1 MPSTLCFFVTDGYD
15 MDFIDEIKSLASR
28 IPTLKESICTEEA
41 TKNALVMPMI
51 NILGYN
57 VFDPTEVIPEFTADH
72 GTKKGEKVDYAIFK
86 EGKPIILIEC
96 KPVDADLNDAHASQ
110 LFRYFTVTDAKVGI
124 LTNGV
129 MYRFYSDLEA
139 ANKMDEKPFL
149 EIDLLNL
156 KENLVE
162 ELKRFKKERFDID
175 ELISVANEL
184 KYTKEIKQILLD
196 ELNNPSEAF
205 VRFFAKQVYDGV
217 LTPALREKFT
227 GLTKSAFNQ
236 FINDRISERLKIA
249 MVDNV
254 ASAQKEDV
262 SSEEPVEQ
270 TTDVI
275 TTEDEKE
282 AYYIVKAI
290 LHENTDLDR
299 VFMRDAKRYCA
310 ILLDDNN
317 RKPICRLYFNTKQ
330 KYIGIFNEN
339 REEEKQP
346 INNLSEIYGFSDK
359 LKNVV
364 RLFDE
369 NAFQKG
375 EDASV

>member
-1 MPSTLCFFVTDGYD
+1 
-15 MDFIDEIKSLASR
+15 MDFIDEIKALASR
-28 IPTLKESICTEEA
+28 IPTLKESIYTEEA
-41 TKNALVMPMI
+41 TKTALVMPMI

-57 VFDPTEVIPEFTADH
+57 VFDPTEVVPEFTADH

-86 EGKPIILIEC
+86 DGMPIILIEC

-110 LFRYFTVTDAKVGI
+110 LFRYFTVTNAKVGI

-129 MYRFYSDLEA
+129 VYRFYSDLEA

-196 ELNNPSEAF
+196 ELNSPSESF
-205 VRFFAKQVYDGV
+205 VRFFAKQVYDGI
-217 LTPALREKFT
+217 LTPVLREKFT

-249 MVDNV
+249 MVNNV
-254 ASAQKEDV
+254 ASSQKEDMPSDEV
-262 SSEEPVEQ
+262 VEQ
-270 TTDVI
+270 NTDIVTTTDE
-275 TTEDEKE
+275 TE
-282 AYYIVKAI
+282 AYYIIKAI

-299 VFMRDAKRYCA
+299 VFMRDAKSYCA

-330 KYIGIFNEN
+330 KYIGVFNEN
-339 REEEKQP
+339 REEEKQS
-346 INNLSEIYGFSDK
+346 INNLSEIYALSDK

-364 RLFDE
+364 KLFDE
-369 NAFQKG
+369 NAFHKS
-375 EDASV
+375 EDG